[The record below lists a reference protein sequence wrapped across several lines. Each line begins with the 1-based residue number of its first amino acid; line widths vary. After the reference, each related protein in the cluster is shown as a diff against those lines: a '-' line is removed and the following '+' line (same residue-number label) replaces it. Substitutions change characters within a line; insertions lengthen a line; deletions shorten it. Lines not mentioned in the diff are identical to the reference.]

1 MNAFSAPGITHAR
14 HAPNPQPIAAS
25 VENSAGTPR
34 ASATGASA
42 ANIPIGPQA

>member
-1 MNAFSAPGITHAR
+1 MKGFSVPGMTHPR

-34 ASATGASA
+34 AAAIGAKA
-42 ANIPIGPQA
+42 ANMGIGPQA